1 MSEAKGPYEHD
12 HRPKSVLTRRGCHAC
27 LWEDG
32 FKAGRSSRDG
42 LRKALEEAQ
51 QFVVDQIAEIGSCD
65 HSVGHCECDVIRL
78 AENIKE
84 ALEADGGV
92 K

>member
-32 FKAGRSSRDG
+32 FKAGRSYRDG
-42 LRKALEEAQ
+42 LRVALLEILKIQNKVNGGEWDEIEEARKIAKKALEAE
-51 QFVVDQIAEIGSCD
+51 VVA
-65 HSVGHCECDVIRL
+65 
-78 AENIKE
+78 K
-84 ALEADGGV
+84 
-92 K
+92 